1 MEQLSVFVKNE
12 VGALAE
18 ITTSLKEGGF
28 NLRAFSI
35 YDTPDFSILRLIT
48 DRPGEAEAWLRN
60 HGFFCKSS
68 EVLGL
73 PLEDKPGVLN
83 DILIRLRD
91 ADVQV
96 NYMYSL
102 VIQDSDKP
110 LLVLATDQMAEAR
123 KALGL

>member
-1 MEQLSVFVKNE
+1 MLFRS
-12 VGALAE
+12 
-18 ITTSLKEGGF
+18 
-28 NLRAFSI
+28 
-35 YDTPDFSILRLIT
+35 
-48 DRPGEAEAWLRN
+48 
-60 HGFFCKSS
+60 
-68 EVLGL
+68 
-73 PLEDKPGVLN
+73 LN